1 MRTYR
6 SDQRHSTSVIGSPF
20 QEQGIQWRWQLLPLQ
35 IPDALFAVLL
45 NIVDASIQ
53 WARREK
59 ALNEVP
65 KRPAGSTFRMARV
78 RRATLARSVGPVP
91 RKRESGCCKL
101 DLAYAAQV
109 HTLLGMPQIIVVL
122 HCQPAFRRTPERFG

>member
-1 MRTYR
+1 
-6 SDQRHSTSVIGSPF
+6 V
-20 QEQGIQWRWQLLPLQ
+20 
-35 IPDALFAVLL
+35 ALAAIAFANSRGFIRAVLL